1 MMPFL
6 TDDALWNEFT
16 KYYDRVQ
23 NELIIKRDDHGYIE
37 AVYIRSPQELN
48 LYSYYCKLARGNS
61 MDGPVKNIS
70 KDYYRDTPDWYFLEK
85 DKGYDDL
92 DYYWFETLREKKEKF
107 NAFVKELDDIAK
119 GATCS

>member
-1 MMPFL
+1 MMLFL
-6 TDDALWNEFT
+6 TGDALWDEFS
-16 KYYDRVQ
+16 KYYTRVR
-23 NELIIKRDDHGYIE
+23 NELIIKRDDLKRIE
-37 AVYIRSPQELN
+37 AAYIRSPQELY
-48 LYSYYCKLARGNS
+48 LYSYYCKLANGNR

-92 DYYWFETLREKKEKF
+92 YYYWFETLREKKEKF
-107 NAFVKELDDIAK
+107 NAYVKKLDDIVE

>member
-1 MMPFL
+1 MMLFF
-6 TDDALWNEFT
+6 TGDALWDEFS
-16 KYYDRVQ
+16 KYYTRVC
-23 NELIIKRDDHGYIE
+23 NELIIKRDDLKHIE
-37 AVYIRSPQELN
+37 AAYIRSPQELY
-48 LYSYYCKLARGNS
+48 LYSSYCKLANGNR

-92 DYYWFETLREKKEKF
+92 YYYWFETLSEKKEQF

>member
-1 MMPFL
+1 MMPFF
-6 TDDALWNEFT
+6 TGDALWDEFS
-16 KYYDRVQ
+16 KYYTRVR
-23 NELIIKRDDHGYIE
+23 NELIIKRDDLKSIE
-37 AVYIRSPQELN
+37 AAYIHSPQELY
-48 LYSYYCKLARGNS
+48 LYSYYCKLAHGNR

-85 DKGYDDL
+85 DKGYDEL

-107 NAFVKELDDIAK
+107 NAFVKELDDIVE

>member
-1 MMPFL
+1 MMLFF
-6 TDDALWNEFT
+6 TGDALWDEFS
-16 KYYDRVQ
+16 KYYTRVR
-23 NELIIKRDDHGYIE
+23 NELITKRDDLGYIE
-37 AVYIRSPQELN
+37 AAYIRSPQELN
-48 LYSYYCKLARGNS
+48 LYSYYCKLANGNR

-107 NAFVKELDDIAK
+107 DMYVKKLDDIVK

>member
-1 MMPFL
+1 MMPYL
-6 TDDALWNEFT
+6 TDDVLWNEYI
-16 KYYDRVQ
+16 KYDTRVR
-23 NELIIKRDDHGYIE
+23 NELIIKSNDHGYIE

-48 LYSYYCKLARGNS
+48 LYSYYCKLAHGNS

-107 NAFVKELDDIAK
+107 NEYVKKLDDLAK